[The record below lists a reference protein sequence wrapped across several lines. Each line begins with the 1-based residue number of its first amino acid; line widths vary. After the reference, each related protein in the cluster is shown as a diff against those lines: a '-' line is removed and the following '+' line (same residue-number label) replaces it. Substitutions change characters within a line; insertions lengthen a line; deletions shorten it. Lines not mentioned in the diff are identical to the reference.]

1 MAQSRTLKTSF
12 TAGELAPELLGRPD
26 LRASA
31 NGARRLRNVLIQPT
45 GGVTRRPGLRHVAML
60 PGAAKLIAFEFNT
73 EQTYLLVLTEGAM
86 AVYIDDGQVAQ
97 VAGPWTAAMLPQI
110 AFTQSADTLLLC
122 HPDMPPQ
129 RITRTSHASWT
140 VAPWTFLYEP
150 FHRFAAEAVTLAA
163 SATSGSVTL
172 TASAA
177 VFAAGHVGVRFRI
190 GTQRVLVTAVA
201 SATQATAT
209 VEEALA
215 GTAATA
221 DWDEAAF
228 SPVHGWP
235 VCLCFHQDRLV
246 LGGSRDLPNR
256 LWLSRSGDLF
266 NFDLGTGLDDQGIEF
281 GLVSDQVNAIR
292 AVFSGQHLQVFTSG
306 AEWMVTGAPL
316 TPGSIQLNRQTR
328 VGSLVGRMVQP
339 VDVDGATIFAGR
351 SGRGIFEFTYTDLQQ
366 LYQANDLALAAQ
378 HLVRDPVSMCYDQRR
393 RLLHMAMADGGL
405 ATLTLYRAEQVT
417 AWTRQETDGAFRALA
432 EIEGTVWAV
441 VERAGTLRLERFDE
455 ALALDA
461 ALTGG
466 ADMPQDAWSGLAH
479 LEGRAVGVVADG
491 APRAAGMVSDAVVSI
506 DPAATSVQIGLPYR
520 HVIEPLPPDL
530 STALGVRAAPLR
542 LVSVTFRLLET
553 VALSVD
559 LGRGPAPVP
568 FRRLNTALLDA
579 PPLPFTGDVRLRA
592 IGWQQDAMKPLWRIE
607 DDAPLPM
614 TLLSVTTETRITD

>member
-1 MAQSRTLKTSF
+1 MSQSRTLKTSF
-12 TAGELAPELLGRPD
+12 TAGEVAPELLGRPD
-26 LRASA
+26 LRAWA
-31 NGARRLRNVLIQPT
+31 NGARLLRNVFIQPT

-60 PGAAKLIAFEFNT
+60 SGAARLVAFEFST
-73 EQTYLLVLTEGAM
+73 EQTYLLALTAGAM
-86 AVYIDDGQVAQ
+86 AVFIGDAQVAQ
-97 VAGPWTAAMLPQI
+97 VAGPWTAAMLPQL
-110 AFTQSADTLLLC
+110 AFTQGADTLLLC

-129 RITRTSHASWT
+129 RITRTSHTNWT
-140 VAPWTFLYEP
+140 VASWAFLREP
-150 FHRFAAEAVTLAA
+150 FYRFAPLAVTLMP
-163 SATSGSVTL
+163 SATTGTVTL

-177 VFAAGHVGVRFRI
+177 VFSAGHAGARFRI
-190 GTQRVLVTAVA
+190 GDRPVLVTAVT
-201 SATQATAT
+201 SATQAIAT
-209 VEEALA
+209 VEEALD
-215 GTAATA
+215 TTDATA

-228 SPVHGWP
+228 SAVHGWP

-306 AEWMVTGAPL
+306 TEWMVTGTPL

-328 VGSLVGRMVQP
+328 VGSLVTRQVQP
-339 VDVDGATIFAGR
+339 VDVDGATIFADR
-351 SGRGIFEFTYTDLQQ
+351 SGRGIFEFAYTDLQQ
-366 LYQANDLALAAQ
+366 LYQANDLALASQ

-393 RLLHMAMADGGL
+393 RLLHVAMGDGGL

-417 AWTRQETDGAFRALA
+417 AWTRQETDGAFRSLA
-432 EIEGTVWAV
+432 EVEGTVWAT
-441 VERAGTLRLERFDE
+441 VERAGSLRLERFDD

-461 ALTGG
+461 ALTGS
-466 ADMPQDAWSGLAH
+466 AAAPQDDWSGLEH
-479 LEGRAVGVVADG
+479 LEGRAVGVVANG
-491 APRAAGMVSDAVVSI
+491 APRAVGIVGNARVTI

-568 FRRLNTALLDA
+568 FRRLNTPLLDA
-579 PPLPFTGDVRLRA
+579 PLAPFTGDVRLRA
-592 IGWQQDAMKPLWRIE
+592 IGWQQDAMRPLWRIE

-614 TLLSVTTETRITD
+614 TLLSVTTDTRITN